1 MAKKK
6 RRAVE
11 SLGRQAR
18 AREARKRAARRTRVR
33 LDRFVVDETKTWHL
47 LRARPRWTRRLMQD
61 LAKGGMPCFEA
72 SEEVR
77 VERRGR
83 VMDVRVPIL
92 RRVLFVGVAG
102 SDERA
107 KAESHPGLDRIL
119 RRPDGA
125 VIRVPHAQLQR
136 FCDLVTGE
144 VLTEAELVS
153 VLLTVGVPVRVKD
166 GPFAS
171 LPGVIEEADER
182 TGRYKI
188 GVSIFGRVTPVEL
201 EASQVEA
208 S

>member
-1 MAKKK
+1 MAKKRPKGPPK
-6 RRAVE
+6 RK
-11 SLGRQAR
+11 QNR
-18 AREARKRAARRTRVR
+18 AREARKKAVQRIRVR
-33 LDRFVVDETKTWHL
+33 LDRFKVDDQRSWHL
-47 LRARPRWTRRLMQD
+47 LRARPRWARRMMQD
-61 LAKGGMPCFEA
+61 LAKAGIPCFEA

-83 VMDVRVPIL
+83 IVDMRVPIL
-92 RRVLFVGVAG
+92 RRVVFVGVESA
-102 SDERA
+102 DERA

-125 VIRVPHAQLQR
+125 VMRIPPAELQR

-144 VLTEAELVS
+144 AMTEAELVGA
-153 VLLTVGVPVRVKD
+153 LLAIGAEVRVID

-171 LPGVIEEADER
+171 FPGVVEDADER
-182 TGRYKI
+182 TGRYKV

-208 S
+208 A